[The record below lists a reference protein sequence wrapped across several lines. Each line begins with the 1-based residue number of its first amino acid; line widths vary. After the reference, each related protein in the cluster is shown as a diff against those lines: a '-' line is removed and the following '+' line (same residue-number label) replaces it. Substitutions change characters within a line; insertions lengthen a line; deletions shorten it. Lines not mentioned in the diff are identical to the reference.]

1 MPAILSSARIQQ
13 QVSSVWQPN
22 LRSFWAFLGCRAVRG
37 RLSGSDQPS
46 FIADSTCYM
55 RCMPCACNC
64 ATLTSSHEKRLNA
77 SLNKPGV
84 AALAG
89 DSADVRLKAP
99 TCSTVAWDLV
109 HPYRGLILMGG
120 QGMSFITAG
129 SNMARPIPAGTRA

>member
-1 MPAILSSARIQQ
+1 
-13 QVSSVWQPN
+13 
-22 LRSFWAFLGCRAVRG
+22 
-37 RLSGSDQPS
+37 
-46 FIADSTCYM
+46 M

-84 AALAG
+84 AALVG

-109 HPYRGLILMGG
+109 HPYRGLILLGCH
-120 QGMSFITAG
+120 GMSHITAG
-129 SNMARPIPAGTRA
+129 SNMGAHTCRDKGMMCCRSLCSIAAEGGTFRLAAAAGWLACLLRLGMHCSQEDMV